1 MKFQNGDIIFIMNHH
16 MWISR
21 TIAWF
26 MGSKWSHCGIVID
39 RSVDRTYTT
48 ETTDYEVA
56 IGILESYLYHP
67 SVSIEVYRA
76 KSLSEDEKKMIVSE
90 CLKNLWKTYGYLQ
103 LISLGIRRLLIRYLG
118 IKIGNF
124 FRQGIICCGH
134 VLYGYSKTSLP
145 VIGGI
150 DPESIDTEELYVL
163 VKSIKDQ
170 KGKPVFERVAQKY
183 ASTMD

>member
-1 MKFQNGDIIFIMNHH
+1 
-16 MWISR
+16 
-21 TIAWF
+21 

-56 IGILESYLYHP
+56 IGILESYLHHP
-67 SVSIEVYRA
+67 KVSIEVYRA
-76 KSLSEDEKKMIVSE
+76 KSLDEETRRMVVSE

-103 LISLGIRRLLIRYLG
+103 LISLGLRRLLSRYLG

-124 FRQGIICCGH
+124 FRQGVICCGH
-134 VLYGYSKTSLP
+134 VLSGYSKTSIP
-145 VIGGI
+145 TIGGM
-150 DPESIDTEELYVL
+150 DPESVDTEELYQL
-163 VKSIKDQ
+163 VTTLKDE
-170 KGKPVFERVAQKY
+170 KGKLVFERVAQKY